1 VRGHSCLDNSAKL
14 LALWS
19 RGILHRFHTDVK
31 DFTCL
36 EELMDLW
43 FDMARLLNEEHLD
56 PSYYSVFRGLLEDWV
71 KRSSQRHLSGLT
83 THVQSELHRLS
94 SSVALSTGISM
105 SVIWEVARPAVP
117 SNLDQWNAYDR
128 LLRIVDGFD
137 NAVALQIGTANIS
150 ASNDRKS

>member
-1 VRGHSCLDNSAKL
+1 LVDSAKL
-14 LALWS
+14 LTLWS
-19 RGILHRFHTDVK
+19 RGILHRFNTDIQ

-36 EELMDLW
+36 AELVDLW

-56 PSYYSVFRGLLEDWV
+56 PSYYSVFRGLLEEWV
-71 KRSSQRHLSGLT
+71 KRSTQRHLSGLT

-105 SVIWEVARPAVP
+105 SVIWEVARPTVP

-128 LLRIVDGFD
+128 LLRIVNEFD
-137 NAVALQIGTANIS
+137 NTVALQIGTANFPT
-150 ASNDRKS
+150 SNDRKS